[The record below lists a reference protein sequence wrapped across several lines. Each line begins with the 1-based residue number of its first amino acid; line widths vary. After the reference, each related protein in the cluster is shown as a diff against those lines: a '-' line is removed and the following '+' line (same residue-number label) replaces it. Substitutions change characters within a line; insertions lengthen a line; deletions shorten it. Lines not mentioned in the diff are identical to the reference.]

1 MAKGSD
7 DFNVNKLNGG
17 GSLPSFV
24 DASDALANQK
34 RIITFYHVNSDHYVA
49 FKAFIVAF
57 TETYSSD
64 WASEQVYGRN
74 DPIYMFKNTTRKISL
89 TFKVPAATIG
99 ESYENLG
106 RVQKLLQFLYP
117 NYSGLRPRDYTPSTE
132 SWNDVEGMAHAN
144 TISGAPLVRL
154 QVMNLARKRENGQED
169 SFKPTALDD
178 EGIPVPSRALAAYLE
193 YDSPTDTRHTLN
205 RAGRNQLDPTMPSLP
220 EDGLLGAIGNVNVN
234 HNLEGEDGVFE
245 QGGGT
250 ILPKMIEV
258 TIDFSPIHESH
269 LGWFEDG
276 TFGSDAFPY
285 GAIPDPDYYQAHGY
299 SAAEADAG
307 GTAITD
313 DEELPVGTADAPAEE
328 PDPPPANE
336 AGPSDASVALA
347 AAAEIGYDSP
357 MDFTDP
363 ESWQDRRREMKMHYA
378 SQLEAGVLNGSSI
391 SGELYQEI
399 QDVVN
404 AELEREKRAFY
415 AKPGSSFWEL

>member
-17 GSLPSFV
+17 GSLPSYIRG
-24 DASDALANQK
+24 SDALANQK
-34 RIITFYHVNSDHYVA
+34 RIITFYHINSDHYVA
-49 FKAFIVAF
+49 FKAFITAF
-57 TETYSSD
+57 NETYSSD

-74 DPIYMFKNTTRKISL
+74 DPIYMFKNTTRKITLS
-89 TFKVPAATIG
+89 FKVPAATIG

-169 SFKPTALDD
+169 RFQPQAQS
-178 EGIPVPSRALAAYLE
+178 GVPSMEEIQAVEAGSSAQM
-193 YDSPTDTRHTLN
+193 N
-205 RAGRNQLDPTMPSLP
+205 RSLSNIRRTHLDAMPSLP
-220 EDGLLGAIGNVNVN
+220 EDGLLGAIGSVNVN

-250 ILPKMIEV
+250 ILPKMIEI

-299 SAAEADAG
+299 SAAEADQGIDAHEE
-307 GTAITD
+307 GTEGDSLDPAAAPGDAATS
-313 DEELPVGTADAPAEE
+313 ADRALE
-328 PDPPPANE
+328 NE
-336 AGPSDASVALA
+336 TPPSDASTALA
-347 AAAEIGYDSP
+347 AAAAAGGY
-357 MDFTDP
+357 TDLGSTDMHG
-363 ESWQDRRREMKMHYA
+363 EWTERAREMKLYYQGA
-378 SQLEAGVLNGSSI
+378 LRDAGHRDVGGSTMI
-391 SGELYQEI
+391 EI
-399 QDVVN
+399 QETVA
-404 AELEREKRAFY
+404 AEIEREKEAY
-415 AKPGSSFWEL
+415 YGGVGEWEDV

>member
-17 GSLPSFV
+17 GSLPSYI
-24 DASDALANQK
+24 DGSDAEATAG
-34 RIITFYHVNSDHYVA
+34 RIITFYHINSDHYVA
-49 FKAFIVAF
+49 FKAFITAF
-57 TETYSSD
+57 NETYSSD

-74 DPIYMFKNTTRKISL
+74 DPIYMFKNTTRKITLS
-89 TFKVPAATIG
+89 FKVPAATVG

-132 SWNDVEGMAHAN
+132 SWNDVPGMAHAN

-154 QVMNLARKRENGQED
+154 QVMNLARKRENGQQDKFAPAGTGLPSATETE
-169 SFKPTALDD
+169 SWGNAPGAAALRRSI
-178 EGIPVPSRALAAYLE
+178 ER
-193 YDSPTDTRHTLN
+193 TR
-205 RAGRNQLDPTMPSLP
+205 RDQLDAMPSLP
-220 EDGLLGAIGNVNVN
+220 EDGLLGAIGSVNVN

-245 QGGGT
+245 QKGGA

-299 SAAEADAG
+299 SAAEADQG
-307 GTAITD
+307 
-313 DEELPVGTADAPAEE
+313 ADAREEGTGGDSLDSAAATGDAPTPADAADE
-328 PDPPPANE
+328 NE
-336 AGPSDASVALA
+336 TPPSDASTALA
-347 AAAEIGYDSP
+347 AAAAAGGY
-357 MDFTDP
+357 TDLGSTDMHG
-363 ESWQDRRREMKMHYA
+363 EWTERAREMKLYYQGA
-378 SQLEAGVLNGSSI
+378 LAAAGHRDVGGSTMI
-391 SGELYQEI
+391 EI
-399 QDVVN
+399 QETVA
-404 AELEREKRAFY
+404 AEIEREKEAY
-415 AKPGSSFWEL
+415 YGGVGEWEDV

>member
-74 DPIYMFKNTTRKISL
+74 DPIYMFKSTTRKISL

-169 SFKPTALDD
+169 RFRGVNTGPPT
-178 EGIPVPSRALAAYLE
+178 SAAMELLTSADPNNPHPLQTLE
-193 YDSPTDTRHTLN
+193 I
-205 RAGRNQLDPTMPSLP
+205 GRRDQLHAMPSLP

-245 QGGGT
+245 QKGGA

-307 GTAITD
+307 GTAISD
-313 DEELPVGTADAPAEE
+313 DEELPVGATDAAAKE

-399 QDVVN
+399 QDVVD

>member
-1 MAKGSD
+1 MAKGNEK
-7 DFNVNKLNGG
+7 FNVNKMNGG
-17 GSLPSFV
+17 GPLPSFV

-34 RIITFYHVNSDHYVA
+34 RIITFYHINSDHYVA
-49 FKAFIVAF
+49 FKAFIIAF
-57 TETYSSD
+57 TDTYSSD

-117 NYSGLRPRDYTPSTE
+117 NYSGLRPRDYSPSTE
-132 SWNDVEGMAHAN
+132 SWNDVPGMAHAN

-154 QVMNLARKRENGQED
+154 QVMNLARRRENGQED
-169 SFKPTALDD
+169 RFA
-178 EGIPVPSRALAAYLE
+178 
-193 YDSPTDTRHTLN
+193 
-205 RAGRNQLDPTMPSLP
+205 RAGTGLPSAAETEAWGESFGQPGLGALRTGIEKTRRDQLDAMPSLP

-245 QGGGT
+245 QKGGA

-307 GTAITD
+307 GTAIMD
-313 DEELPVGTADAPAEE
+313 DEELPVDATDAAAEA
-328 PDPPPANE
+328 PDPPPPNE
-336 AGPSDASVALA
+336 TTPSDASTALA
-347 AAAEIGYDSP
+347 AAAEIGYNAE
-357 MDFTDP
+357 MDFTDT
-363 ESWQDRRREMKMHYA
+363 ESWQDRRREMMLYYKA
-378 SQLEAGVLNGSSI
+378 QVEAATGI
-391 SGELYQEI
+391 SPVGEAYEQI
-399 QDVVN
+399 QDVVA
-404 AELEREKRAFY
+404 AEIEREKAAFH
-415 AKPGSSFWEL
+415 ANPESSFWEV